1 MELHPDKKQDNQQDN
16 TVLQVNAKEIYVAR
30 CYTISTYNLLPL
42 VTCLCFTCHLQYLIT
57 YFLSLVSISI
67 IYYVSG
73 YNLLYLTR
81 Q

>member
-16 TVLQVNAKEIYVAR
+16 TVLLTSSNAKEIYLGV
-30 CYTISTYNLLPL
+30 TPFLPITYYLWLLVSALL
-42 VTCLCFTCHLQYLIT
+42 VTCNISLPTS
-57 YFLSLVSISI
+57 SLVSISI

-73 YNLLYLTR
+73 YKLLYLTR